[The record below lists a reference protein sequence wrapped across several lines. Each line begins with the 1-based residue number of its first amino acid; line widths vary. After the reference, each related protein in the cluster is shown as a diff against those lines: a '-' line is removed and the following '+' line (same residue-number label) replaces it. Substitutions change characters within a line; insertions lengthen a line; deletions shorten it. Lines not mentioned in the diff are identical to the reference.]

1 METLKE
7 TLTIQT
13 PESVGFQYVLA
24 GVGSRAAAFLLDTA
38 IRFVIIL
45 SIFIFVT
52 LLGALLPGLDF
63 VGFTSWISKSWLI
76 ALGVLAYGLVDLGY
90 FLFFEAIWS
99 GQTPGKRHQ
108 RLRVIRSNGQ
118 PISWL
123 ESGIRNILRAVDLL
137 AGFYPLGLIVVFL
150 SRNNQRIGDYA
161 AGTVVVVE
169 EKTPSFHDDGSPSRS
184 LNRLTYPEIET
195 CISTV
200 DRSQYG
206 ILKSFLQRR
215 KGMDKKHRHE
225 LARMLALQLL
235 SKWGMPARLK
245 ISHEAF
251 LEEVVTLYEQRKRA
265 I

>member
-1 METLKE
+1 METFKE

-38 IRFVIIL
+38 IRFIAVL
-45 SIFIFVT
+45 SIFVFIT
-52 LLGALLPGLDF
+52 LMGALLPKLDF
-63 VGFTSWISKSWLI
+63 VGITSWLSKSWLI
-76 ALGVLAYGLVDLGY
+76 ALGVLAYGFVDLGY
-90 FLFFEAIWS
+90 FVFFEALWS

-108 RLRVIRSNGQ
+108 RLRVIRSNGR

-123 ESGIRNILRAVDLL
+123 ESGIRNILRALDLL

-161 AGTVVVVE
+161 AGTVVVME
-169 EKTPSFHDDGSPSRS
+169 EKTPSFHEGIPSRDLS
-184 LNRLTYPEIET
+184 TLTHPEIENY
-195 CISTV
+195 ISLL
-200 DRSQYG
+200 DRSQYRL
-206 ILKSFLQRR
+206 LKSFLQRR
-215 KGMDKKHRHE
+215 KGMDDKHKHE

-245 ISHEAF
+245 ISYETF
-251 LEEVVTLYEQRKRA
+251 LEEVLILYEQRKRA